1 MKITKISLFCGGF
14 TNPYRNLKKNDH
26 INEAE
31 LILSLKEG
39 DINAFSQI
47 FDRYGKRL
55 YYFSIGYLKSPEDA
69 EEIVQEVFLKI
80 WNKREEISLL
90 KSFESYLFTI
100 AKNGILNTIRKSKS
114 EQAYLNYAKL
124 HPDKDVLLDE
134 ELNFIE
140 LEKAYRQSVEK
151 LSPRRKEIY
160 TLSREQ
166 SLTNAE
172 IAEKMNIS
180 VKTVENQMTSAI
192 SEIRKNLRS
201 LGFSGIIFFELFL

>member
-1 MKITKISLFCGGF
+1 M
-14 TNPYRNLKKNDH
+14 NKNY
-26 INEAE
+26 NYSEAE
-31 LILSLKEG
+31 WIHALRDG
-39 DINAFSQI
+39 DVKAYSEL

-55 YYFSIGYLKSPEDA
+55 YFFSKGYLKSEEDA
-69 EEIVQEVFLKI
+69 EEIVQEVFIKI
-80 WNKREEISLL
+80 WNNRKELSVE

-114 EQAYLNYAKL
+114 EQAYLNYAKI
-124 HPDKDVLLDE
+124 HPEKNVLLDE

-140 LEKAYRQSVEK
+140 LDAAYKKIVEN

-160 TLSREQ
+160 LLSREQ
-166 SLTNAE
+166 HLSNNE

-180 VKTVENQMTSAI
+180 VKTVENQMTSAL

-201 LGFSGIIFFELFL
+201 LGFSGIIFFELFFH